1 MASKFIHIKND
12 TNQENE
18 DSKRCPW
25 EMFRCNY
32 WSSIVKIKLYKLI
45 ISTLCDKD
53 KHVTVCCSACA
64 VEGIHVPSGC
74 SVPCS
79 WLHITT
85 HGSHLYC
92 WWYYIISEIIQNG
105 TVYIKNITN
114 SINNVAIIA
123 FQSSNVILPHLIKK
137 ANGNTCVK
145 L

>member
-18 DSKRCPW
+18 DSLRCPW

-53 KHVTVCCSACA
+53 KHVTMLFCLCCWRYSCA
-64 VEGIHVPSGC
+64 F
-74 SVPCS
+74 
-79 WLHITT
+79 WLLCTMFMIAHHHPWLPPLLLRIL
-85 HGSHLYC
+85 HHF
-92 WWYYIISEIIQNG
+92 WNIQNG
-105 TVYIKNITN
+105 TVYIKNMTN

-123 FQSSNVILPHLIKK
+123 FQSSMLFYLI
-137 ANGNTCVK
+137 
-145 L
+145 